1 MFDMTLN
8 YCLAFPAVVQEEK
21 WDDDVRFSVGEKL
34 FCMISKTSPHQI
46 SLKCRLE
53 DFHRLI
59 SQPGIVPAPYLARY
73 HWVQIKQLDTLPVP
87 QLQALLLN
95 AYDLVVNSLP
105 PEERAQILREQR
117 V

>member
-8 YCLAFPAVVQEEK
+8 YCLSFPAVSKEEK
-21 WDDDVRFSVGEKL
+21 WDDDLRFFVGEKL
-34 FCMISKTSPHQI
+34 FCMISKVPPHKV

-73 HWVQIKQLDTLPVP
+73 HWVQIKQLDTLPLP
-87 QLQALLLN
+87 ELQTLLQH
-95 AYDLVVNSLP
+95 AYDMVVSTLP
-105 PEERAQILREQR
+105 PEEQEQILKAK

>member
-8 YCLAFPAVVQEEK
+8 YCLAFPSVTKEEK
-21 WDDDVRFSVGEKL
+21 WDEDLRFFVGEKL
-34 FCMISKTSPHQI
+34 FCMICKNPPHQV

-73 HWVQIKQLDTLPVP
+73 HWVQIKQLDTLPIP
-87 QLQALLLN
+87 ELQSLLQN
-95 AYDLVVNSLP
+95 AYDLVVNTLP
-105 PEERAQILREQR
+105 PEEQEHILKER
-117 V
+117 VK

>member
-8 YCLAFPAVVQEEK
+8 YCLAFPAVTQEEK
-21 WDDDVRFSVGEKL
+21 WDEDLRFSVGEKL
-34 FCMISKTSPHQI
+34 FCMISKSAPHQV

-59 SQPGIVPAPYLARY
+59 SQNDIVPAPYLARY
-73 HWVQIKQLDTLPVP
+73 HWIQIKALDTLPVP
-87 QLQALLLN
+87 ELQSLLQN
-95 AYDLVVNSLP
+95 AYDLVVSTLP
-105 PEERAQILREQR
+105 PEERAQILKER

>member
-8 YCLAFPAVVQEEK
+8 YCLAFPAVTQEEK
-21 WDDDVRFSVGEKL
+21 WDEDLRFSVGEKL
-34 FCMISKTSPHQI
+34 FCMICKNEPHRI

-73 HWVQIKQLDTLPVP
+73 HWVQIRSLDTLPVHE
-87 QLQALLLN
+87 LQSLVQN
-95 AYDLVVNSLP
+95 AYDLVVSSIP
-105 PEERAQILREQR
+105 PEERTRNKKER

>member
-8 YCLAFPAVVQEEK
+8 YCLAFPAVTQEEK
-21 WDDDVRFSVGEKL
+21 WDEDLRFSVGEKL
-34 FCMISKTSPHQI
+34 FCMISKSAPHQI

-59 SQPGIVPAPYLARY
+59 SQPDIVPAPYLARY
-73 HWVQIKQLDTLPVP
+73 HWVQIKSLDTLPVP
-87 QLQALLLN
+87 VLQSLLQN
-95 AYDLVVNSLP
+95 AYDLVVSTLP
-105 PEERAQILREQR
+105 PEERMQILRER

>member
-8 YCLAFPAVVQEEK
+8 YCLAFPAVSMQEK
-21 WDDDVRFSVGEKL
+21 WDDDLRFFVGEKL
-34 FCMISKTSPHQI
+34 FCMISKTPPHQVSI
-46 SLKCRLE
+46 KCRLE

-73 HWVQIKQLDTLPVP
+73 HWIQIKQLETLPVIE
-87 QLQALLLN
+87 LQSLLQH
-95 AYDLVVNSLP
+95 AYDLVVSTLP
-105 PEERAQILREQR
+105 PEEQAQILKAR

>member
-8 YCLAFPAVVQEEK
+8 YCLAFPAVTQEEK
-21 WDDDVRFSVGEKL
+21 WDEDLRFSVGEKL
-34 FCMISKTSPHQI
+34 FCMVSKTSPHQV
-46 SLKCRLE
+46 SLKCRQE

-73 HWVQIKQLDTLPVP
+73 HWVQIRALDTLPVP
-87 QLQALLLN
+87 ELQSLLQN
-95 AYDLVVNSLP
+95 AYDLVVSTLP
-105 PEERAQILREQR
+105 PEERAKIQKER

>member
-8 YCLAFPAVVQEEK
+8 YCLAFPAVTQEEK
-21 WDDDVRFSVGEKL
+21 WDEDLRFSVGEKL
-34 FCMISKTSPHQI
+34 FCMISKNAPHQV

-73 HWVQIKQLDTLPVP
+73 HWVQIKSLDTLPVP
-87 QLQALLLN
+87 ELQSLLQN
-95 AYDLVVNSLP
+95 AYDLVVSTLP
-105 PEERAQILREQR
+105 PEERTQILKER